1 MKDRRMKNQVL
12 LASPPDA
19 ALRSFEE
26 ILRREGFRVQSVES
40 GQKAIQVIK
49 AHQLDAIILDYRTPF
64 FRKETGASHSRTL
77 EAITDVSPFLP
88 LVLVCSPTDALDHAT
103 SLMADLVLTYPVRT
117 SAFLEA
123 VDTVLEETL
132 AERAQ
137 RKAADLVARGS
148 YPARV
153 SLRTVY
159 SS

>member
-1 MKDRRMKNQVL
+1 MKNQVL

-26 ILRREGFRVQSVES
+26 ILPREGFVVQSVES
-40 GQKAIQVIK
+40 GQKAVQVIK
-49 AHQLDAIILDYRTPF
+49 ANRLDVIILDYRTPF
-64 FRKETGASHSRTL
+64 FRKETGASHSKTL
-77 EAITDVSPFLP
+77 EAITDVNPFLP

-103 SLMADLVLTYPVRT
+103 SLMADLVLTYPLRT
-117 SAFLEA
+117 SALLEA

-137 RKAADLVARGS
+137 RKAANLGGRRS

-153 SLRTVY
+153 PLRSVDSL
-159 SS
+159 